1 MKTKQEADEDQSK
14 GEKDLIFLIPLLVR
28 NMTLARIRREEIH
41 EQCRHRRIK
50 RCVHG
55 HMVGTM
61 SQKTN
66 LLFSSVIISM
76 DKALN
81 FTEPRFP
88 SVRSG

>member
-1 MKTKQEADEDQSK
+1 MNNVGT
-14 GEKDLIFLIPLLVR
+14 
-28 NMTLARIRREEIH
+28 EEL
-41 EQCRHRRIK
+41 R
-50 RCVHG
+50 VNHG